1 MQRRLNGRDILYFG
15 GLALVLITLVLV
27 MYMIDRQW
35 QKMSGMERLM
45 REQAGDMREITS
57 QVRSLDQRI
66 QQGVSLA
73 RNAGTAQPDQLPAAF
88 DRAYEATQQPDYSQG
103 DWLVQAFGANLTTLT
118 PYISQDVYAS
128 RVQSYILESL
138 LTRDPVTL
146 EWQGLLAHD
155 WSVSEDGLTFIFK
168 LRKGLRFSDGVPL
181 TAGDVVFT
189 FEFIM
194 NEAIQAPRHRAYY
207 AKIEAVEALDAL
219 TVKFRFAEPYFN
231 ALSLAGGME
240 ILPKH
245 FYQPY
250 LEDPNSFNQSKG
262 LLLGSGPYRL
272 EDAKGWSPD
281 EGGVELRR
289 NPRYWG
295 PVEPAF
301 DRLIWRVIENDSARL
316 TTFRNG
322 EIDTYSSRPR
332 EFKQLTDDEQIS
344 SKAQHWEYMSPLAG
358 YFYIAWNQLRNGKPT
373 RFAKAEVRQAM
384 TYLIDRQRIVDE
396 IYLGYAEVAV
406 SPFSDSSKQHDP
418 ATKARGY
425 DQAKGIELLAKAGYA
440 DRDGDGILEDS
451 EGKPF
456 EFELVYFQ
464 GNEDTG
470 RMVLLLKDMLARAG
484 ILLQP
489 KPTEWSVMSDLM
501 DKRDIEAITLGWSGV
516 LESDLYQI
524 FHSSQIAGGGNNFVN
539 YSNPELDRLIEEARA
554 SVDEAKRMPLW
565 RQAEA
570 HLYQDQPYTFL
581 MRSKS
586 LVFIDRRLHNVV
598 DTNLGINLGYVPLE
612 VYVPAVEQRYKN

>member
-1 MQRRLNGRDILYFG
+1 MQRRLNGRDVLYFG
-15 GLALVLITLVLV
+15 GLALVLITIVLV

-35 QKMSGMERLM
+35 QKMSRMEQLM
-45 REQAGDMREITS
+45 REQAGDIREITG

-66 QQGVSLA
+66 QQGVNLA
-73 RNAGTAQPDQLPAAF
+73 QQSGSSQQGQMATAF
-88 DRAYEATQQPDYSQG
+88 ERAYAVTQQPDYSQG
-103 DWLVQAFGANLTTLT
+103 DWLVQAFGVNLKSLT
-118 PYISQDVYAS
+118 PFISQDVYS
-128 RVQSYILESL
+128 SQVQGYILETL
-138 LTRDPVTL
+138 LIRNPDTL

-168 LRKGLRFSDGVPL
+168 LREGLQFSDGLPL
-181 TAGDVVFT
+181 TAEDVVFT

-194 NEAIQAPRHRAYY
+194 TEAIQAPRERAYY
-207 AKIEAVEALDAL
+207 AKIESVEALDPL
-219 TVKFRFAEPYFN
+219 TVKFQFAEPYFN

-240 ILPKH
+240 IMPKH

-250 LEDPNSFNQSKG
+250 LGDPNSFNQSKG
-262 LLLGSGPYRL
+262 VLLGSGPYRL
-272 EDAKGWSPD
+272 EDPKGWAPD
-281 EGGVELRR
+281 KGGVELRR

-322 EIDTYSSRPR
+322 EIDTYGSRPR
-332 EFKQLTDDEQIS
+332 EYQQLIDDEQIGD
-344 SKAQHWEYMSPLAG
+344 KAQHWEYMSPVAG
-358 YFYIAWNQLRNGKPT
+358 YSYIGWNQLRNEKPT
-373 RFAKAEVRQAM
+373 RFAKTEVRQAM

-406 SPFSDSSKQHDP
+406 SPFSASSKQHDP
-418 ATKARGY
+418 ATTARNY
-425 DQAKGIELLAKAGYA
+425 DQAKGIELLSKAGYA

-451 EGKPF
+451 DGRPF

-470 RMVLLLKDMLARAG
+470 RMVLFLKDMLARAG

-489 KPTEWSVMSDLM
+489 KPTEWSVMLDLM
-501 DKRDIEAITLGWSGV
+501 KKRDFDAITLGWSSG
-516 LESDLYQI
+516 LETDLYQM
-524 FHSSQIAGGGNNFVN
+524 FHSSQIAGGGNNFIN

-554 SVDEAKRMPLW
+554 TVDEKKRMPLW

-570 HLYQDQPYTFL
+570 HLFNDQPYTFL
-581 MRSKS
+581 RRSKS
-586 LVFIDRRLHNVV
+586 LVFIDRRLRNVV
-598 DTNLGINLGYVPLE
+598 NTKVGLNLGQVPLE
-612 VYVPAVEQRYKN
+612 NYVPIVEQRYTQ